1 MPLWINDTVSAP
13 IAPPVMVPTPP
24 QVGVPPTK
32 TEAIAGSRYPSPVV
46 GRQV

>member
-1 MPLWINDTVSAP
+1 MNETVNAP

-32 TEAIAGSRYPSPVV
+32 TEAIAGR
-46 GRQV
+46 R